1 MGKKPRG
8 KHAREKEVAHPFWRG
23 FREIVIIVVVALALS
38 ALLRAFLIQAFYVPS
53 ASMEDTLRPG
63 DRIRA
68 PEISE
73 HCSAIPVTRSS
84 IEAIESR

>member
-63 DRIRA
+63 GPDHRVQDHDGNFG
-68 PEISE
+68 S
-73 HCSAIPVTRSS
+73 HSG
-84 IEAIESR
+84 